1 MIFQDKRK
9 NEIFVDLIER
19 VTGVINA
26 DVSVLCTRG
35 FFYLKKKG
43 GGVQIRKVTLKVTLI
58 NPRLFIVTYIHHNA
72 NPMLE

>member
-35 FFYLKKKG
+35 FFFILKSGG
-43 GGVQIRKVTLKVTLI
+43 GGVQMRKVTFRSYLDKSQI
-58 NPRLFIVTYIHHNA
+58 IYCHIYPSQC
-72 NPMLE
+72 

>member
-35 FFYLKKKG
+35 FFFILKSG
-43 GGVQIRKVTLKVTLI
+43 GGGGGSDEKGNL
-58 NPRLFIVTYIHHNA
+58 
-72 NPMLE
+72 